1 MTKILLH
8 RNNNAE
14 LTGVVLSSG
23 EPAFALD
30 LNVLK
35 IGDGVNAW
43 ENLDPIGDSG
53 SLSAAAVSSLNG
65 LTGGIS
71 IVGGT
76 DLEVTAAGSSIT
88 IDYTG
93 VGGGLTDVV
102 NDTTPQLGGDLDLN
116 TSNITGVGN
125 INIDGNITAVT
136 GSLDTIDLTPIA
148 DTNYPPHSEGRLFY
162 DQESRTI
169 TLYND
174 EANISLQIGH
184 EQYIRV
190 RNNTPDTITNGS
202 VVRINGAHNGLAPT
216 IVLASADTEDNSDVA
231 GVATHDIE
239 SSSFGYITTF
249 GFVRD
254 VVTSGVAQGAE
265 IFLSTTS
272 GEFTDTAPTIPNFS
286 TSIGHVISAHPSN
299 GTILVFLGK
308 HKLGGGDVKSI
319 NGYANLSGIP
329 YIGALGDTNAMGLRS
344 TPDFIYDSGNGNV
357 YIGGN
362 QVLVSGDN
370 ISQLVNDAGYLD
382 AHPTISAAS
391 SSNGNTGNTFIQ
403 NITLDSNGHITA
415 LSTAVATSGGGG
427 GGSGIQSLSEDPDP
441 TLGGNLVTSTY
452 FVSGNLIP
460 YSNSTFDLGTAER
473 KWRHLYLSNN
483 SLKFVDES
491 ETTYALGVDVETGN
505 LIYGA
510 DSGVLIKENDNV
522 GLLDAN
528 QFYNYSLG
536 SGTTGSFNPGASSKV
551 NLVRVTT
558 TGDLIIQGIL
568 PPTNSSSK
576 LYNPFKLISNTSSEI
591 RLKHNYGTTINRLYF
606 DSATADGTEVILRQ
620 GESVDLIYLSGI
632 VGTGPDS
639 YRWYSTLNQNE
650 LNGDVVAGTGISLV
664 YSTGTNELEIS
675 TNLYSVPDG
684 ITGASGVNNI
694 VVMGSGDY
702 DALTT
707 KNPTTLYFIT

>member
-1 MTKILLH
+1 MTKILLR

-35 IGDGVNAW
+35 IGDGITAW

-53 SLSAAAVSSLNG
+53 SVSAAAVSSLNG
-65 LTGGIS
+65 LTGGIN
-71 IVGGT
+71 ILGGT

-93 VGGGLTDVV
+93 VGGGGGVVTETDPVFTGSPAYNITNTDISNWNSAYNADVV
-102 NDTTPQLGGDLDLN
+102 
-116 TSNITGVGN
+116 
-125 INIDGNITAVT
+125 
-136 GSLDTIDLTPIA
+136 
-148 DTNYPPHSEGRLFY
+148 
-162 DQESRTI
+162 
-169 TLYND
+169 
-174 EANISLQIGH
+174 
-184 EQYIRV
+184 
-190 RNNTPDTITNGS
+190 
-202 VVRINGAHNGLAPT
+202 
-216 IVLASADTEDNSDVA
+216 
-231 GVATHDIE
+231 
-239 SSSFGYITTF
+239 
-249 GFVRD
+249 
-254 VVTSGVAQGAE
+254 
-265 IFLSTTS
+265 
-272 GEFTDTAPTIPNFS
+272 
-286 TSIGHVISAHPSN
+286 
-299 GTILVFLGK
+299 
-308 HKLGGGDVKSI
+308 
-319 NGYANLSGIP
+319 
-329 YIGALGDTNAMGLRS
+329 
-344 TPDFIYDSGNGNV
+344 
-357 YIGGN
+357 
-362 QVLVSGDN
+362 VSGDN
-370 ISQLVNDAGYLD
+370 ISLLTNDAGYLD

-391 SSNGNTGNTFIQ
+391 SSNTNTGNTFIQ
-403 NITLDSNGHITA
+403 NITLDSNGHITGLTA
-415 LSTAVATSGGGG
+415 AVATSGGS

-528 QFYNYSLG
+528 KFYDYSLG

-576 LYNPFKLISNTSSEI
+576 LYNPFKLISNTSNEI
-591 RLKHNYGTTINRLYF
+591 RLKHNAGTVVNRLYF
-606 DSATADGTEVILRQ
+606 DSAIADGTEIILRQ

-684 ITGASGVNNI
+684 IAGASGVNNI

-702 DALTT
+702 TALTT

>member
-1 MTKILLH
+1 MTKILLR

-35 IGDGVNAW
+35 IGDGITAW

-65 LTGGIS
+65 LTGGIN
-71 IVGGT
+71 ILGGT

-93 VGGGLTDVV
+93 VGGGGGVVTETDPVFTGSPAYNITNTDISNWNSAYNADVV
-102 NDTTPQLGGDLDLN
+102 
-116 TSNITGVGN
+116 
-125 INIDGNITAVT
+125 
-136 GSLDTIDLTPIA
+136 
-148 DTNYPPHSEGRLFY
+148 
-162 DQESRTI
+162 
-169 TLYND
+169 
-174 EANISLQIGH
+174 
-184 EQYIRV
+184 
-190 RNNTPDTITNGS
+190 
-202 VVRINGAHNGLAPT
+202 
-216 IVLASADTEDNSDVA
+216 
-231 GVATHDIE
+231 
-239 SSSFGYITTF
+239 
-249 GFVRD
+249 
-254 VVTSGVAQGAE
+254 
-265 IFLSTTS
+265 
-272 GEFTDTAPTIPNFS
+272 
-286 TSIGHVISAHPSN
+286 
-299 GTILVFLGK
+299 
-308 HKLGGGDVKSI
+308 
-319 NGYANLSGIP
+319 
-329 YIGALGDTNAMGLRS
+329 
-344 TPDFIYDSGNGNV
+344 
-357 YIGGN
+357 
-362 QVLVSGDN
+362 VSGDN
-370 ISQLVNDAGYLD
+370 ISLLTNDAGYLD

-391 SSNGNTGNTFIQ
+391 SSNSNTGNTFIQ

-427 GGSGIQSLSEDPDP
+427 GGSGIQSLSEDPNP

-491 ETTYALGVDVETGN
+491 ETAYPLGVDAETGN

-510 DSGVLIKENDNV
+510 DSGVLIKENDNI
-522 GLLDAN
+522 GLLDGN
-528 QFYNYSLG
+528 VMFDYTYG
-536 SGTTGSFNPGASSKV
+536 SGD
-551 NLVRVTT
+551 VTT
-558 TGDLIIQGIL
+558 LNPSTSTDKINILRINPAGYTTIQGIL
-568 PPTNSSSK
+568 PPTGVSSK
-576 LYNPFKLISNTSSEI
+576 LYDRFTLINISSNVVNLEHNSGNASS
-591 RLKHNYGTTINRLYF
+591 NNRIFL
-606 DSATADGTEVILRQ
+606 DSSLANNDKTILRK
-620 GESVDLIYLSGI
+620 GESVELYY
-632 VGTGPDS
+632 VAGTFNGGGT
-639 YRWYSTLNQNE
+639 YRWLAHLNQNE

-684 ITGASGVNNI
+684 IAGASGVNNI
-694 VVMGSGDY
+694 VVIGSGDY

>member
-1 MTKILLH
+1 MTKILLR

-148 DTNYPPHSEGRLFY
+148 EANYPPHSEGRLFY
-162 DQESRTI
+162 DQEAHTI
-169 TLYND
+169 TLYNN
-174 EANISLQIGH
+174 EADIALQIGH

-231 GVATHDIE
+231 GVATHDIDP
-239 SSSFGYITTF
+239 SNFGYITTF
-249 GFVRD
+249 GFVRN
-254 VVTSGVAQGAE
+254 VVTSGVTQGAE

-272 GEFTDTAPTIPNFS
+272 GEFTDTAPVIPNFS
-286 TSIGHVISAHPSN
+286 TSIGHVISAHQSN
-299 GTILVFLGK
+299 GTILVALGK

-319 NGYANLSGIP
+319 NGYATLSGIP
-329 YIGALGDTNAMGLRS
+329 YIGALGNTNAMGLRS
-344 TPDFIYDSGNGNV
+344 TPDFVYDSGNGNV

-391 SSNGNTGNTFIQ
+391 SSNSNTGNTFIQ

-427 GGSGIQSLSEDPDP
+427 GSGITEEINDLTTAVTWTTVPDAYISQSSVIQHTGALTITESQIVDLQSYA
-441 TLGGNLVTSTY
+441 TVSS
-452 FVSGNLIP
+452 VSGFI
-460 YSNSTFDLGTAER
+460 
-473 KWRHLYLSNN
+473 
-483 SLKFVDES
+483 S
-491 ETTYALGVDVETGN
+491 EG
-505 LIYGA
+505 
-510 DSGVLIKENDNV
+510 DNV
-522 GLLDAN
+522 GLLDGN
-528 QFYNYSLG
+528 VMYDYTFIG
-536 SGTTGSFNPGASSKV
+536 GTDIGTLNPSSASSRI
-551 NLVRVTT
+551 NILRINPTST
-558 TGDLIIQGIL
+558 ADTIIQGIL
-568 PPTNSSSK
+568 PPTDVSSK
-576 LYNPFKLISNTSSEI
+576 LYDRFTLINISNNVVKL
-591 RLKHNYGTTINRLYF
+591 RHNSGTTVNRIWLDSSLSNGVETILRKGESAELYYVSGVF
-606 DSATADGTEVILRQ
+606 DSVN
-620 GESVDLIYLSGI
+620 
-632 VGTGPDS
+632 S
-639 YRWYSTLNQNE
+639 YRWLAHLNQNE

-684 ITGASGVNNI
+684 IAGASGVNNI
-694 VVMGSGDY
+694 VVIGSGDY